1 LEITIDD
8 AKALARRACISV
20 GASSANANA
29 LADATVAAEC
39 NGRSAVGFRHLLD
52 YLAAYSEGRINGNA
66 EPEVAF
72 PAPAL
77 IRVDAAGG
85 IAHLGFDLVIDELV
99 TRSRTFGLAALALH
113 NSYTTGELGYYVRRL
128 ADAGLVAFA
137 AANSPAL
144 MASGK
149 SREAV
154 FGTNPLAF
162 AAPSEDSRPLV
173 IDQASSATA
182 FVTIRQLA
190 EQGEQIPEGWAID
203 AEGSSTT
210 DAGEAMRG
218 ALLAFGGTRGANIA
232 LMVETLAAGLTG
244 SNWSLDA
251 PSFSQGALSP
261 GVGLFVF
268 AIQPN
273 LLAPDFPARL
283 AAQLDRLHSKGI
295 HIPGRAPVLPS
306 IDLPVDLLNALEA
319 FSLRSLARD

>member
-1 LEITIDD
+1 MEITIDD

-137 AANSPAL
+137 ATNSPAL

-210 DAGEAMRG
+210 DAGEAMR
-218 ALLAFGGTRGANIA
+218 AHSLP
-232 LMVETLAAGLTG
+232 LAARE
-244 SNWSLDA
+244 
-251 PSFSQGALSP
+251 
-261 GVGLFVF
+261 VR
-268 AIQPN
+268 I
-273 LLAPDFPARL
+273 
-283 AAQLDRLHSKGI
+283 LH
-295 HIPGRAPVLPS
+295 
-306 IDLPVDLLNALEA
+306 
-319 FSLRSLARD
+319 